1 MFSRLLIANRGA
13 IARRVVRACNALG
26 VASIVVYSEAD
37 ADAPYLAEA
46 GEAILLP
53 GNRAEDTYL
62 NVAAL
67 TDAIRSSGADAVH
80 PGYGFLSENADFAEA
95 VIQAGAVF
103 VGPAPRWLRV
113 MGNKVAARRLLADH
127 GYPMFPASDRL
138 ENPDHA
144 RQVAQTMGYPLML
157 KPVAGG
163 GGIGMRVV
171 RDDAELEKAYFQASQ
186 LAERAFGEAGVYL
199 EAWIEQPRH
208 VEFQLLA
215 DLHGNAMHVYERDC
229 SIQRRHQKLIEES
242 PAPGLNRDE
251 LETLAKRA
259 AEVVGQLGYDNLGTL
274 ETLRNAAGQ
283 FGFLE
288 LNARIQVEHAVTE
301 AVTGLDLVAAQ
312 IELAAGGALPERPAM
327 NGHALEA
334 RIYAED
340 SHSQLPDT
348 GILRTFRP
356 PQMHGVRVETGYQ
369 EGQAV
374 TPYYDPLL
382 AKVIG
387 WGATREQAIG
397 RTLIGLKGFT
407 IHGVKTNIALLMRVL
422 ESEAFLAGRIHT
434 GFLHELQEG

>member
-1 MFSRLLIANRGA
+1 
-13 IARRVVRACNALG
+13 
-26 VASIVVYSEAD
+26 
-37 ADAPYLAEA
+37 
-46 GEAILLP
+46 
-53 GNRAEDTYL
+53 
-62 NVAAL
+62 
-67 TDAIRSSGADAVH
+67 
-80 PGYGFLSENADFAEA
+80 
-95 VIQAGAVF
+95 
-103 VGPAPRWLRV
+103 
-113 MGNKVAARRLLADH
+113 
-127 GYPMFPASDRL
+127 
-138 ENPDHA
+138 
-144 RQVAQTMGYPLML
+144 ML

-171 RDDAELEKAYFQASQ
+171 RDAAELEKAYFQSTQ
-186 LAERAFGEAGVYL
+186 LAERAFGDAGVYL
-199 EAWIEQPRH
+199 EGWIDRPRH

-215 DLHGNAMHVYERDC
+215 DLHGNAMHVYEREC

-251 LETLAKRA
+251 LDALAERA
-259 AEVVGQLGYDNLGTL
+259 AQVVGKLGYDNVGTL
-274 ETLRNAAGQ
+274 ETLRDTNGQ

-301 AVTGLDLVAAQ
+301 AVTGLDLVATQ
-312 IELAAGGALPERPAM
+312 IELAAGGALPARPAM

-334 RIYAED
+334 RVYAED
-340 SHSQLPDT
+340 SRSQLPDT
-348 GILRTFRP
+348 GVLRTFRP
-356 PQMHGVRVETGYQ
+356 PQMFGVRVETGYQ
-369 EGQAV
+369 EGQTV

-434 GFLHELQEG
+434 GFLHEM

>member
-1 MFSRLLIANRGA
+1 MLIANRGA
-13 IARRVVRACNALG
+13 IARRVVRACNELG
-26 VASIVVYSEAD
+26 VASVVVYSEAD

-46 GEAILLP
+46 GESIMLP
-53 GNRAEDTYL
+53 GSRAEDTYL
-62 NVAAL
+62 NIAAL
-67 TDAIRSSGADAVH
+67 TDLIGSTGADAVH
-80 PGYGFLSENADFAEA
+80 PGYGFLAENADFAEA
-95 VIQAGAVF
+95 VIRAGAVF

-113 MGNKVAARRLLADH
+113 MGDKVAARRLLADH
-127 GYPMFPASDRL
+127 GYPTFPASELL

-144 RQVAQTMGYPLML
+144 QQVAQSMGYPLML

-171 RDDAELEKAYFQASQ
+171 RDDAELEKAYFQSTQ

-199 EAWIEQPRH
+199 EGWIDRPRH

-215 DLHGNAMHVYERDC
+215 DLHGNAMHVYEREC

-251 LETLAKRA
+251 LDALAERA
-259 AEVVGQLGYDNLGTL
+259 AEVVGKLGYDNVGTL
-274 ETLRNAAGQ
+274 ETLRDTHGQ

-301 AVTGLDLVAAQ
+301 AVTGLDLVATQ
-312 IELAAGGALPERPAM
+312 IELAAGGALPARPPM

-334 RIYAED
+334 RVYAED
-340 SHSQLPDT
+340 SRSQLPDT
-348 GILRTFRP
+348 GVLRTFRP
-356 PQMHGVRVETGYQ
+356 PQMYGVRVETGYQ
-369 EGQAV
+369 EGQTV

-434 GFLHELQEG
+434 GFLQEM